1 MKDAAVVFL
10 DWFGVVVFA
19 VTGSLAA
26 SRKRMDIAGFVL
38 LGTAAGIGGGTFRDA
53 VLGATPVFWVTSPG
67 YLLACVAASAAVF
80 FLAHVPQSR
89 ESLLLRFD
97 AAGLALFAVL
107 GVDKALAVGAGPVAA
122 VAMGVVTATLGGV
135 VRDVLSGESPAILS
149 REIYTTAALAG
160 ALAFVLLSG
169 LGVPRETSMVNGFVV
184 ALAVRFGALHWNWSL
199 PRYGQP
205 SDDALPSPADPTPPL
220 LQDGGRR
227 RLAATNDRRRTA

>member
-1 MKDAAVVFL
+1 MIDAAVVFL

-38 LGTAAGIGGGTFRDA
+38 LGTATGIGGGTFRDA

-67 YLLACVAASAAVF
+67 YLLACVAASVAVF
-80 FLAHVPQSR
+80 FLAHVPQTR

-97 AAGLALFAVL
+97 AVGLALFAVL
-107 GVDKALAVGAGPVAA
+107 GADKALAVGAGRVAA

-149 REIYTTAALAG
+149 REVYATAALAG
-160 ALAFVLLSG
+160 AVVFVLLHG
-169 LGVPRETSMVNGFVV
+169 LGVPRETAIVTGFVV
-184 ALAVRFGALHWNWSL
+184 AVAIRFGALHWNWSL

-205 SDDALPSPADPTPPL
+205 SGDT
-220 LQDGGRR
+220 
-227 RLAATNDRRRTA
+227 